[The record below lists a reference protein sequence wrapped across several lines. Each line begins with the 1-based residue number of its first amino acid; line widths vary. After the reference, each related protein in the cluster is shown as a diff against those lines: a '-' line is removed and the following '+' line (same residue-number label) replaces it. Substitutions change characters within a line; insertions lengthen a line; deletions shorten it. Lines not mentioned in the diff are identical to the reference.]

1 MGRSTVSTTGSF
13 GSSSSLTP
21 VSENTATMP
30 PKKNEKRNVG
40 PQKIIVLKMD
50 PARLAK
56 WAPSKDTVTANTSN
70 ANSVTGS
77 LENSPRNSSP
87 LAAGA
92 TPQVGSP
99 IGSEALSVQTAGT
112 PGKPGPKRG
121 RQPGAPPGK
130 PGRKKQKLYVLT
142 PRNSSTSNHLLYK
155 HQWKWSGGTSC
166 CCRYE

>member
-1 MGRSTVSTTGSF
+1 MGRSTISTAGSF

-21 VSENTATMP
+21 VFENPTTMP
-30 PKKNEKRNVG
+30 PKKNEKRNVS

-50 PARLAK
+50 PGKLAK
-56 WAPSKDTVTANTSN
+56 WAPPKDTITANPSN
-70 ANSVTGS
+70 ANSMTGS

-92 TPQVGSP
+92 TPQIGSP
-99 IGSEALSVQTAGT
+99 VGSEAPSVQTAGT

-130 PGRKKQKLYVLT
+130 PGRKKQKLYVPTQKFQRLKILT
-142 PRNSSTSNHLLYK
+142 LY
-155 HQWKWSGGTSC
+155 
-166 CCRYE
+166 